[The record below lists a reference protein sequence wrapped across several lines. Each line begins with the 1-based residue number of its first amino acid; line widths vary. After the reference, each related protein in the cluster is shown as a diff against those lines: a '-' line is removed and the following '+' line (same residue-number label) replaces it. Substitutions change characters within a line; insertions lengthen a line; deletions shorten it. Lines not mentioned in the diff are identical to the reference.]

1 MKHLNIGSCG
11 CAKICHRPGE
21 NVKKVRKSVLIP
33 VWEGQREIIC
43 YLVRYAL
50 SISIPVLL
58 IGLGKKLS
66 HHYQG
71 EDGCSTKQRVL

>member
-1 MKHLNIGSCG
+1 M
-11 CAKICHRPGE
+11 
-21 NVKKVRKSVLIP
+21 LIL

-43 YLVRYAL
+43 YLVTYAL
-50 SISIPVLL
+50 YISVLL
-58 IGLGKKLS
+58 TGLGKKLS